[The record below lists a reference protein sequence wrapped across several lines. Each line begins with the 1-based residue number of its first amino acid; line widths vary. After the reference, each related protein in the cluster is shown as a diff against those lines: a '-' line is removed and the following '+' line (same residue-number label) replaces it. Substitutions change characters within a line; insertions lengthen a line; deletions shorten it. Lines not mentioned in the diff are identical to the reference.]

1 MTISILKTKDALQ
14 AQISQWRGDGL
25 QLGLV
30 PTMGALHDGHLA
42 LVEQIAP
49 HVDQTIVAI
58 FVNPRQF
65 AEGEDFDIYPRQ
77 LDEDAN
83 KIAAQAAKTPNHAK
97 PVIYAPD
104 IIDIYPPNFATYLR
118 MEGAALGLESDTR
131 PHFFDGMA
139 LFVLKLFL
147 QCQPDV
153 TIFGEKDYQQL
164 LVVRRMI
171 ADLDLPI
178 KLIAA
183 PTVREAD
190 GLALS
195 SRNVRLS
202 PAQRKIASQLN
213 LVLAELAKGA
223 SHIVQAGRT
232 AHVDQAA
239 QVDRELAEIVDVEF
253 AEIANMEFAEIVDTA
268 FAEIEADGKSALL
281 AAGFERVDYLAV
293 RDAQTLL
300 PPSVNSKALRVLAAA
315 HLGTVRLIDN
325 LPVILSDSD
334 K

>member
-14 AQISQWRGDGL
+14 AQISQWRADGL
-25 QLGLV
+25 RLGLV
-30 PTMGALHDGHLA
+30 PTMGALHDGHLS

-49 HVDQTIVAI
+49 HVDRVVVAI

-83 KIAAQAAKTPNHAK
+83 KVAAQATKTPNQAQ
-97 PVIYAPD
+97 PVIYAPGL
-104 IIDIYPPNFATYLR
+104 IDIYPLDFATYLR

-147 QCQPDV
+147 QCQPHV

-183 PTVREAD
+183 PTLREAD

-202 PAQRKIASQLN
+202 PAERKIASQMN
-213 LVLAELAKGA
+213 LILTEVAKQAEQTMRGDM
-223 SHIVQAGRT
+223 I
-232 AHVDQAA
+232 
-239 QVDRELAEIVDVEF
+239 
-253 AEIANMEFAEIVDTA
+253 
-268 FAEIEADGKSALL
+268 FAEIEAEGEAALL
-281 AAGFERVDYLAV
+281 AAGFARVDYLSV

-300 PPSVNSKALRVLAAA
+300 PPTAKSKALRVLAAA

-325 LPVILSDSD
+325 LPVALSDSN

>member
-1 MTISILKTKDALQ
+1 MTISILKTKDTLQ
-14 AQISQWRGDGL
+14 AQIAKWRGDGL

-49 HVDQTIVAI
+49 HVDQVVVAI

-65 AEGEDFDIYPRQ
+65 AEGEDYDIYPRQ

-83 KIAAQAAKTPNHAK
+83 KVAAQAAKAPKQAK

-104 IIDIYPPNFATYLR
+104 IIDIYPLNFATYLR

-147 QCQPDV
+147 QCQPHV

-171 ADLDLPI
+171 ADLGLPI

-183 PTVREAD
+183 PTVRETD

-202 PAQRKIASQLN
+202 PAERKIASQLN
-213 LVLAELAKGA
+213 VVLAEVAKGA
-223 SHIVQAGRT
+223 EQAMQG
-232 AHVDQAA
+232 D
-239 QVDRELAEIVDVEF
+239 
-253 AEIANMEFAEIVDTA
+253 MA
-268 FAEIEADGKSALL
+268 FAEIEAEGEAALL

-300 PPSVNSKALRVLAAA
+300 PPTPKNKALRVLAAA

-325 LPVILSDSD
+325 LPVTLADSD